1 MRAGDAAGRDISM
14 SFRQAASYNDAPVD
28 PNRPPMQPDPATA
41 RFKRRL
47 ATLAVIAAV
56 GMAVLAGRVIWL
68 QALQ

>member
-1 MRAGDAAGRDISM
+1 M

-28 PNRPPMQPDPATA
+28 PNRPLMPPTPDPATA

-47 ATLAVIAAV
+47 ASLAVIAAV